1 MSLLMTVKSPGPLSP
16 QSVTSAQTHLSAPQ
30 CNLTGVKSYHTAVS
44 QTWPTALFRSK
55 SELSPVLLCW
65 TLSIWIKAPRY
76 PFCSHLVILF
86 FFIDVLRRL
95 FAFALMKANY
105 VGTVWLLIKLKPP
118 HAATSACVQI
128 FVRMCVFVRR
138 AWNFWFPG
146 QEYNFLKME
155 PGEVNSLGEP
165 YDFDSIMHYARNT
178 FSR

>member
-1 MSLLMTVKSPGPLSP
+1 MCVSKFTLSLEAEWVWMSLLMTVKSPGPLSP

-86 FFIDVLRRL
+86 FFYRCVAQAVCFCTYESKLSRYSLTVDQTKTSSCCYIC
-95 FAFALMKANY
+95 MCANICAY
-105 VGTVWLLIKLKPP
+105 VCVCT
-118 HAATSACVQI
+118 ACVE
-128 FVRMCVFVRR
+128 FLVPR
-138 AWNFWFPG
+138 PG
-146 QEYNFLKME
+146 
-155 PGEVNSLGEP
+155 
-165 YDFDSIMHYARNT
+165 I
-178 FSR
+178 